1 MGGSRKAKCVA
12 TTFIIS
18 FKNCTMNSTFLGCQ
32 SRLFYQANNLIGASP
47 LNQIHVEEAGSHG
60 S

>member
-1 MGGSRKAKCVA
+1 
-12 TTFIIS
+12 
-18 FKNCTMNSTFLGCQ
+18 MNSTFLGCQ